1 MTRNRLSLDFGRSSR
16 AGSMDGIADLFRNV
30 KTACLAAMALALTA
44 CGTPDIG
51 MDPRIARATN
61 DVLPVPST
69 LGPDGEYM
77 YVLGAFDQVTVELA
91 GMENMQRTV
100 TIDGQGMISYPLA
113 GSVRAS
119 GLTTTELALRLEDR
133 LRQRYVRD
141 PSVVVN
147 LAEQQSHIVTVDGQV
162 KQPGLFPV
170 TRDMTLMQTV
180 ALAGGETDNAQS
192 SAVLV
197 FREVDGQDYVGL
209 YNLQAIR
216 LGNYPDP
223 RIYPDD
229 KVTVS
234 TNQARQL
241 LGSLQGVTG
250 LLTTPLLIL
259 LRN

>member
-1 MTRNRLSLDFGRSSR
+1 MTRNTRTPAPGWI
-16 AGSMDGIADLFRNV
+16 GSVKPDGMAELFRHMKIACV
-30 KTACLAAMALALTA
+30 TAFALALAA
-44 CGTPDIG
+44 CGQPEVG

-61 DVLPVPST
+61 DVLPTPT
-69 LGPDGEYM
+69 NLGPNGEYL
-77 YVLGAFDQVTVELA
+77 YVLGPFDQVNVELA
-91 GMENMQRTV
+91 GMDDMQRSV

-113 GSVRAS
+113 GSVRAA
-119 GLTTTELALRLEDR
+119 GLTTSELALRLEDR
-133 LRQRYVRD
+133 LRQRYVRE

-162 KQPGLFPV
+162 RQPGMFPV

-180 ALAGGETDNAQS
+180 AMAGGENDNS
-192 SAVLV
+192 KTSAVLV

-229 KVTVS
+229 KVMVS
-234 TNQARQL
+234 SNQARQL

-259 LRN
+259 LR